1 MNTLASPGCL
11 SACLSVRRA
20 SAIAGVAVLAVL
32 TGCASTGP
40 SGAASRASHPA
51 DPWEGMNRK
60 IYQFNDEFDRGITRP
75 IAEFYTFITPAPARS
90 CVRNIFGNLGDVWS
104 AFNSLLQG
112 RGHDFVNT
120 LGRVLLNTTMG
131 VGGCFD
137 VHTANNGTR
146 IRNDF
151 GTTLGVWGI
160 GQGPYLVL
168 PVLGPSSIRDGVG
181 LATDVFVNPLTAGA
195 IHDVPVRNSVIAVQ
209 AVNTRANL
217 LGASDLVDNTA
228 LDAYSFVRDA
238 WLQRRNSMV
247 WQRTGQAQALPDY
260 GDNDEDD
267 DGDGHDDHDHDDDE
281 HDHDGDDHDH
291 D

>member
-1 MNTLASPGCL
+1 MNTRLLVSSLPRLAVCVA
-11 SACLSVRRA
+11 ACA
-20 SAIAGVAVLAVL
+20 ATAAVL
-32 TGCASTGP
+32 TGCATSTP
-40 SGAASRASHPA
+40 HLATLKNPA
-51 DPWEGMNRK
+51 DPWETINRK

-75 IAEFYTFITPAPARS
+75 IAEFYTFITPAPARN
-90 CVRNIFGNLGDVWS
+90 CVHNIFANLGDVWS

-151 GTTLGVWGI
+151 GTTLGVWGV
-160 GQGPYLVL
+160 GAGPYVVL
-168 PVLGPSSIRDGVG
+168 PFVGPSTIRDGVG
-181 LATDVFVNPLTAGA
+181 LATDTLANPLTVGA
-195 IHDVPVRNSVIAVQ
+195 INDVPVRNSLYGVQ
-209 AVNTRANL
+209 VVDTRASFL
-217 LGASDLVDNTA
+217 TASNLVDDTA

-238 WLQRRNSMV
+238 YLQRRNSMV
-247 WQRTGQAQALPDY
+247 WRRTGVAEALPDY
-260 GDNDEDD
+260 GDEDD
-267 DGDGHDDHDHDDDE
+267 HHDHHDDDHDDE
-281 HDHDGDDHDH
+281 HDHDDDDHEH